1 MPSAAEVIKVY
12 EQLDTA
18 SYALTLPPLA
28 LWLGLLAR
36 MLISKDRNKL
46 TPIIVISI
54 LMILSLVAS
63 MVGWQLFYTYYDRD
77 NNGDLKHPYL
87 ANQILQACDF
97 TVNTTFNLAHWVF
110 AFSYLAL
117 SYRLELISKSLP
129 GVTHNRRLN
138 TVNFIVC
145 LFNVAIPAIVWVLW
159 IEEEYKAALITLDIE
174 QLSLV
179 ASCIVLVWA
188 ICRLVRLAK
197 SLSEKM
203 VNKVMIIMH
212 IVAYL
217 VIIIANVL

>member
-1 MPSAAEVIKVY
+1 M
-12 EQLDTA
+12 
-18 SYALTLPPLA
+18 
-28 LWLGLLAR
+28 
-36 MLISKDRNKL
+36 
-46 TPIIVISI
+46 
-54 LMILSLVAS
+54 
-63 MVGWQLFYTYYDRD
+63 
-77 NNGDLKHPYL
+77 
-87 ANQILQACDF
+87 
-97 TVNTTFNLAHWVF
+97 
-110 AFSYLAL
+110 
-117 SYRLELISKSLP
+117 
-129 GVTHNRRLN
+129 
-138 TVNFIVC
+138 
-145 LFNVAIPAIVWVLW
+145 AIPAIVWVLW

>member
-1 MPSAAEVIKVY
+1 
-12 EQLDTA
+12 
-18 SYALTLPPLA
+18 
-28 LWLGLLAR
+28 
-36 MLISKDRNKL
+36 
-46 TPIIVISI
+46 
-54 LMILSLVAS
+54 
-63 MVGWQLFYTYYDRD
+63 
-77 NNGDLKHPYL
+77 
-87 ANQILQACDF
+87 
-97 TVNTTFNLAHWVF
+97 
-110 AFSYLAL
+110 
-117 SYRLELISKSLP
+117 
-129 GVTHNRRLN
+129 
-138 TVNFIVC
+138 
-145 LFNVAIPAIVWVLW
+145 VAIPAIVWVLW